1 MSALKPN
8 VIVTWFQKS
17 RTLNC
22 LKTPNQLAAQIIPKG
37 IDLDAMGSPKQIQN
51 KMNETKSGS
60 FYTFLYKVMRLA
72 SSKGK

>member
-8 VIVTWFQKS
+8 VNVTWFQKL

-37 IDLDAMGSPKQIQN
+37 IDPDAMGSPKQI
-51 KMNETKSGS
+51 
-60 FYTFLYKVMRLA
+60 
-72 SSKGK
+72 